1 MNMAFMI
8 SHRRIRRKPNR
19 GKDMQGFMSVQE
31 TATKWGITPRQV
43 QILCKGNRI
52 SGASKISKVWL
63 IPSNAEK
70 PTAICDLNAATQL
83 VDLSDAPFTM
93 HEFFAG
99 SGLVAYGLKGMFSP
113 IWSNDINE
121 RKASVYR
128 ANFVSNHFQLGDI
141 KDVDGSRLPIAHL
154 SWASFPCQ
162 DLSLAGNMKGIY
174 ADRSGLVWEYLR
186 VLDEMK
192 EKPRVLALENVS
204 GLLVANDGENYRNL
218 HEALCSR
225 GYRCGA
231 VFLNSEVFLP
241 QSRPRVFVIA
251 VRDDVAIPERIKDS
265 GPNWLHNKAAI
276 KLGEKLDGWVWWK
289 AEKPDK
295 SCVTI
300 YDILE
305 PDVPFDKDDV
315 LRLVPEKTMNILNSF
330 EAVVATG
337 YRRTR
342 NGQQQLELRFDGI
355 AGCLRTPAGGSSKQ
369 YVIVRK
375 NGENHARLLTVRE
388 AARLMGAPDT
398 YVLPGS
404 YNDGYFA
411 MGDAV
416 VLPVA
421 RFIGKQFLLPL
432 AKAAYHNSNLEVIN
446 G

>member
-1 MNMAFMI
+1 
-8 SHRRIRRKPNR
+8 
-19 GKDMQGFMSVQE
+19 MQGYLSVQE
-31 TATKWGITPRQV
+31 TAAKWGITPRQV
-43 QILCKGNRI
+43 QILCKENRI
-52 SGASKISKVWL
+52 IGASKISRIWV
-63 IPSNAEK
+63 IPSDADK
-70 PTAICDLNAATQL
+70 PTAACELDNAETM
-83 VDLSDAPFTM
+83 VDLSNAPYTM

-113 IWSNDINE
+113 VWSNDINE
-121 RKASVYR
+121 RKAAVYK
-128 ANFVSNHFQLGDI
+128 ANFIHDHFVLGDI
-141 KDVDGSRLPIAHL
+141 KDVNGAQLPEAQL

-162 DLSLAGNMKGIY
+162 DLSLAGNMKGIF

-186 VLDEMK
+186 VLDEIRV
-192 EKPRVLALENVS
+192 KPRILALENVS
-204 GLLVANDGENYRNL
+204 GLLVANGGENYRNL
-218 HEALCSR
+218 HQALSER

-231 VFLNSEVFLP
+231 IFLNSDIFLP

-251 VRDDVAIPERIKDS
+251 IRDDVPVPPAIIDQ

-276 KLGEKLDGWVWWK
+276 ALGKTLKGWIWWK
-289 AEKPDK
+289 AAKPAT
-295 SCVTI
+295 SSITLES
-300 YDILE
+300 ILDH
-305 PDVPFDKDDV
+305 DVAFDKDDV
-315 LRLVPEKTMNILNSF
+315 LRLVPQRIMGELNSYDS
-330 EAVVATG
+330 VVATG

-342 NGQQQLELRFDGI
+342 NGHQQLELRFDGI

-369 YVIVRK
+369 YVVVRK

-398 YVLPGS
+398 YSLPGS

-421 RFIGKQFLLPL
+421 RFIGKKILLPL
-432 AKAAYHNSNLEVIN
+432 AQAAYQTGLEEAIN

>member
-1 MNMAFMI
+1 
-8 SHRRIRRKPNR
+8 
-19 GKDMQGFMSVQE
+19 MQGYLSVQE
-31 TATKWGITPRQV
+31 TAAKWGVTTRQV
-43 QILCKGNRI
+43 QILCKENRI
-52 SGASKISKVWL
+52 AGASKISKIWV

-70 PTAICDLNAATQL
+70 PTAICELEAAEHK
-83 VDLSDAPFTM
+83 VDLYHAPYTM

-99 SGLVAYGLKGMFSP
+99 SGLVAYGLRGMFSP
-113 IWSNDINE
+113 VWSNDINE
-121 RKASVYR
+121 RKAAVYR
-128 ANFVSNHFQLGDI
+128 ANFVSDHFVLGDI
-141 KDVDGSRLPIAHL
+141 KCVDGAMLPTAQL

-186 VLDEMK
+186 ILDEIK
-192 EKPRVLALENVS
+192 DKPRILALENVS
-204 GLLVANDGENYRNL
+204 GLLVANNGENYRNL
-218 HEALCSR
+218 HYALQDR

-231 VFLNSEVFLP
+231 IFVNSEIFLP

-251 VRDDVAIPERIKDS
+251 VQQNIDIPSSIVDN

-276 KLGEKLDGWVWWK
+276 MLGKSLKGWIWWK
-289 AEKPDK
+289 ADKPPAPTMTLKDM
-295 SCVTI
+295 
-300 YDILE
+300 LE
-305 PDVPFDKDDV
+305 NAPFDKDDV
-315 LRLVPEKTMNILNSF
+315 LHLVPQRIMNELNSYNSI
-330 EAVVATG
+330 VATG

-342 NGQQQLELRFDGI
+342 NGHQQMELRFDGI
-355 AGCLRTPAGGSSKQ
+355 AGCLRTPMGGSSKQ
-369 YVIVRK
+369 YVVVRE

-398 YVLPGS
+398 YSLPGS

-421 RFIGKQFLLPL
+421 RFIGEHFLLPL
-432 AKAAYHNSNLEVIN
+432 ANAAYQNTLEVAIN